1 MTIELIRKKT
11 EGKAVYGQVTVPF
24 LNGQTQIYPT
34 LENKD
39 FLIPEGTYPL
49 KMTWSPKF
57 KRNMPE
63 ICDVPVTNDAGVI
76 GVPDGRQ
83 QSASGGESGVG
94 PSTLSNDK
102 VVSSCTEGRTR
113 VGIRIHRGSRP
124 EHSEGCVLANELGVE
139 GIRVFIDSFNKW
151 YDEELSIRIKS
162 EPV

>member
-63 ICDVPVTNDAGVI
+63 ICDVPE
-76 GVPDGRQ
+76 R
-83 QSASGGESGVG
+83 E
-94 PSTLSNDK
+94 
-102 VVSSCTEGRTR
+102 
-113 VGIRIHRGSRP
+113 GIRIHRGSRP